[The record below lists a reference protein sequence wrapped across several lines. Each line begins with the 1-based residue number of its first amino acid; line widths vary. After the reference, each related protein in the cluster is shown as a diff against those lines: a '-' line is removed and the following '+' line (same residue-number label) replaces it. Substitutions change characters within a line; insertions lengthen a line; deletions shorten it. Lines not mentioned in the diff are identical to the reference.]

1 MPLGFP
7 CGWTS
12 PRTRSERTS
21 QSRIESRVRPLRH
34 PPAFT
39 LTGVKRLYLLR
50 HAKSSW
56 SDPSLADEERP
67 LAPRGRKA
75 AKKMAKELRR
85 REIRPKLVLCSS
97 SRRTRETLELIGS
110 SLGSPKIEVEEGL
123 YGAGSDGV
131 LTRVRA
137 VSDAVGSVLVI
148 GHNPALH
155 DLARW
160 LAPRSEHLIG
170 KFPTGALAAFELDVV
185 GWSELGQTEAR
196 LVAYIV
202 PREL

>member
-1 MPLGFP
+1 MSRTVGSATAALAQRAPRVAPSPGGFDRS
-7 CGWTS
+7 GTS
-12 PRTRSERTS
+12 P
-21 QSRIESRVRPLRH
+21 
-34 PPAFT
+34 AFR
-39 LTGVKRLYLLR
+39 LNGVKRLYLLR

-56 SDPSLADEERP
+56 SDPSLADDERP

-85 REIRPKLVLCSS
+85 REIRPTLVLCSS

-110 SLGSPKIEVEEGL
+110 SLGDPTIDVEEGL
-123 YGAGSDGV
+123 YGAGSDR
-131 LTRVRA
+131 LLMRVRT
-137 VSDAVGSVLVI
+137 VSDTVSAVLVI

-155 DLARW
+155 DLSHR
-160 LAPRSEHLIG
+160 LVPDSGHLLG
-170 KFPTGALAAFELDVV
+170 KFPTGALAAFELDLPS
-185 GWSELGQTEAR
+185 WSELGKTEAR